1 MTRHPS
7 PSRLVTA
14 SAAAAAVVALG
25 VAGCT
30 SGDSPDDSTSSS
42 SSSSKDVEAAPAN
55 PGDPSSGSGSP
66 SVTPQSEKE
75 KKKAAKQMDPG
86 DVDSKQLAAVRSYLK
101 VRENSEST
109 AYKDPA
115 AWEKALG
122 EVATD
127 EGVKTA
133 MAAYQPAEVSNA
145 RQVAQRLGYEVK
157 VVVGECVENPGF
169 GGGKDT
175 LAVQCSL
182 TDLVVD
188 DDGKTV
194 TSSDVDITWPYY
206 GKRPSPTLVLAKE
219 GGKWLVDGDYTGK
232 VS

>member
-1 MTRHPS
+1 MTRQTS
-7 PSRLVTA
+7 PFRLLTA
-14 SAAAAAVVALG
+14 SASAAAVVALG
-25 VAGCT
+25 VAGC
-30 SGDSPDDSTSSS
+30 SGGGSPDSTSSVA
-42 SSSSKDVEAAPAN
+42 SSSKDVEAAPAN

-66 SVTPQSEKE
+66 SATPQSEKE
-75 KKKAAKQMDPG
+75 KEKAAKQMDPG
-86 DVDSKQLAAVRSYLK
+86 DVDSKQLVAVRSYLK
-101 VRENSEST
+101 VRENSESM

-133 MAAYQPAEVSNA
+133 MEAYRPAEVSNS

-157 VVVGECVENPGF
+157 VVVGDCVENPGF

-175 LAVQCSL
+175 LAVQCAL

-188 DDGKTV
+188 DEGETV

-206 GKRPSPTLVLAKE
+206 GKQPSPTLVLAKE
-219 GGKWLVDGDYTGK
+219 GGEWLVDGDYTGK